1 MKSTELKR
9 VVVFSSAEDFKKGIE
24 LIVEDVAY
32 EYSGFLHT
40 INFYTYCEFS
50 IAYRRF
56 EKAGMTQ
63 DKNFTV
69 HAWLSLI

>member
-9 VVVFSSAEDFKKGIE
+9 VVMFATNEDFKKGIE

-32 EYSGFLHT
+32 EHSGFLHA

-69 HAWLSLI
+69 HA